1 MSTQLKKVP
10 SFFTWN
16 FYPFCYPLSVVL
28 DLISFFKKLKVITPQ
43 VCIEKII
50 KHMLQYRTRHQSIPV
65 GTSSHSNFK
74 VTPRT
79 KNYSI
84 YLVFTILFQ
93 RDDPS
98 HIIALYYPKSTQFL
112 DISNPIHR
120 TILQPVTTR
129 SLLPDRNPLRKVSFL
144 E

>member
-1 MSTQLKKVP
+1 V
-10 SFFTWN
+10 
-16 FYPFCYPLSVVL
+16 Y
-28 DLISFFKKLKVITPQ
+28 

-50 KHMLQYRTRHQSIPV
+50 KHTQYRSHHQLIPV
-65 GTSSHSNFK
+65 GTRSHSNFK

-79 KNYSI
+79 KNYTI
-84 YLVFTILFQ
+84 YLVFPILFQ
-93 RDDPS
+93 REDPS

-112 DISNPIHR
+112 DISDPIHR
-120 TILQPVTTR
+120 TILQPDTTR